1 MSFKKIGLEDVL
13 LKALQ
18 SQGYSEPTPIQKS
31 TIRHVIDGKDIL
43 ASAQTG
49 TGKTAAFIL
58 PLLQNLLAK
67 QSQSTNPKALIVTPT
82 RELASQVLEST
93 KTYGRYTK
101 LRSMAVFGGVKIGQQ
116 IKNLQDGMD
125 IVVAT
130 PGRLLDLH
138 QQRAINLNDIQ
149 TLVLDEAD
157 RMLDMGFIRDI
168 TRIQK
173 LTPQNKQILMFSA
186 TYSREIRKLAAEML
200 NNPIRVDVAEEN
212 KTAEK
217 VDQCVIPIDKH
228 RKPEALVQIFEYT
241 NFSQSL
247 VFTRTKHGAN
257 KLAKFLTKSGIEA
270 KAIHSDRSQAN
281 RTRVLEGFK
290 RGKVAVLVATDIASR
305 GLDIDELPLVINY
318 ELPHVA
324 EDYVHRIGR
333 TGRAGKE
340 GAAYSLVSADESKQL
355 FAIEQL
361 TRSKIEREMIEGL
374 EPQVPLAEPTYKR
387 QEQHPAGKR
396 RNGKRRSKGQR
407 RHRRAA

>member
-58 PLLQNLLAK
+58 PLLQNLLGK

-355 FAIEQL
+355 FAIEKL

-387 QEQHPAGKR
+387 QEQHSAGKR